1 MGVRMTGARA
11 VVAQLKRE
19 GVQQAFTVP
28 GESFLSILD
37 ALYDDDQIELV
48 ATRHEEGAA
57 FAAEAIG
64 KLTGQPALCMSTR
77 GVGSANMA
85 IALHTAFQ
93 DSSPLIAII
102 GQVETPYRHREAF
115 QEVELAPFYAH
126 ICKWTAE
133 VTTTAR
139 LPEYIHEAARRAISG
154 RPGPVLLSIPTDVLD
169 AECDFTDDHFRPRAV
184 APRPAP
190 SAYDV
195 EAALDLLLAAERPL
209 IMAGGGVLHAGAT
222 PDLVAFAEATGI
234 PVITAY
240 RRYHA
245 FPNRH
250 PLYLGG
256 MGLGAPPT
264 VVARLREADVLLA
277 IGTRFG
283 EFSTA
288 TYSAPTPRT
297 RIVHVDI
304 DPDVV
309 GVNFPAEVGI
319 VANARKALRAF
330 NAALAERGDP
340 RRAGRLESGA
350 RDRATYEAAS
360 TPEAIPSR
368 TPVDPTGV
376 LADLDRLLPP
386 ETIITGDAGNF
397 WSWFGRYHRF
407 GLPGAFLGPTSGA
420 MGYAMPAA
428 LGAAFARPGV
438 PVLAIAGDGGFLMTG
453 QELETAVRHRL
464 PIVALV
470 FNNRSYG
477 TIRMHQERTYP
488 GRVSAT
494 ALGPVDFALY
504 AQALGAHG
512 ERVGDN
518 RDFAS
523 ALERALALRG
533 PALIEIT
540 TDPDLISVGQ
550 TLAQLV
556 AARG

>member
-1 MGVRMTGARA
+1 MVRMSGARA

-77 GVGSANMA
+77 GVGSTNMA
-85 IALHTAFQ
+85 IAFHTAYQ

-133 VTTTAR
+133 VTTTER

-154 RPGPVLLSIPTDVLD
+154 RPGPVLLSVPTDVLD
-169 AECDFTDDHFRPRAV
+169 AECDFTETHFRPRAV
-184 APRPAP
+184 APHPAP
-190 SAYDV
+190 SAHDV
-195 EAALDLLLAAERPL
+195 TAALELLLDAERPL
-209 IMAGGGVLHAGAT
+209 ILAGGGVTRAGAT
-222 PDLVAFAEATGI
+222 DDLIAFAEATGI

-264 VVARLREADVLLA
+264 VAARLREADALLA

-283 EFSTA
+283 EFTTA
-288 TYSAPTPRT
+288 TYTLPTPQT

-309 GVNFPAEVGI
+309 GVNFPAAVGI
-319 VANARKALRAF
+319 VANARHALRAF
-330 NAALAERGDP
+330 NTALAGRADP
-340 RRAGRLESGA
+340 RRAA
-350 RDRATYEAAS
+350 RAAAAAQDRATYEGVS
-360 TPEAIPSR
+360 TPTAIPAR

-376 LADLDRLLPP
+376 LADLRRLLPP

-397 WSWFGRYHRF
+397 WTWFGRYHRF

-438 PVLAIAGDGGFLMTG
+438 PVLAVAGDGGFLMTG
-453 QELETAVRHRL
+453 QELETAVRHKL
-464 PIVALV
+464 PIIALV

-477 TIRMHQERTYP
+477 TIRLHQERTYP

-494 ALGPVDFALY
+494 ALGEVDFALF
-504 AQALGAHG
+504 ARALGAHG
-512 ERVGDN
+512 ERVDDN
-518 RDFAS
+518 RDFAP

-533 PALIEIT
+533 PALIEVRS
-540 TDPDLISVGQ
+540 DPDLIAVGQ
-550 TLAQLV
+550 TLTQLA
-556 AARG
+556 AARK

>member
-1 MGVRMTGARA
+1 MVRMSGAQA
-11 VVAQLKRE
+11 VVTQLKRE

-37 ALYDDDQIELV
+37 ALYDDGQIELV

-85 IALHTAFQ
+85 IAFHTAFQ

-115 QEVELAPFYAH
+115 QEVELAAFYAH

-133 VTTTAR
+133 VTRTER

-154 RPGPVLLSIPTDVLD
+154 RPGPVLLSVPTDTLD
-169 AECDFTDDHFRPRAV
+169 EFADFTEEHFRPRAF
-184 APRPAP
+184 APHPAP
-190 SAYDV
+190 SARDV
-195 EAALDLLLAAERPL
+195 TAALDLLLAAERPL
-209 IMAGGGVLHAGAT
+209 ILAGGGVLRASAT
-222 PDLVAFAEATGI
+222 EDLIAFAETTGI

-264 VVARLREADVLLA
+264 VAARLRESDALLA

-283 EFSTA
+283 EFTTA
-288 TYSAPTPRT
+288 TYTAPTPRT
-297 RIVHVDI
+297 KIVHIDI

-309 GVNFPAEVGI
+309 GVNFPAEIGI
-319 VANARKALRAF
+319 VANARQALRAL
-330 NAALAERGDP
+330 NTALAKRSDP
-340 RRAGRLESGA
+340 RLAARKEAA
-350 RDRATYEAAS
+350 VRDRQTFESVTTPQPIAA
-360 TPEAIPSR
+360 R

-386 ETIITGDAGNF
+386 ETIMTGDAGNF

-438 PVLAIAGDGGFLMTG
+438 PVLAVAGDGGFLMTG
-453 QELETAVRHRL
+453 QELETAVRHNLR
-464 PIVALV
+464 IIALV
-470 FNNRSYG
+470 FNNNSYG

-488 GRVSAT
+488 GRVSGT
-494 ALGPVDFALY
+494 ALGPVDFAMF
-504 AQALGAHG
+504 ARSLGAHG
-512 ERVGDN
+512 ERVDDN
-518 RDFAS
+518 RDFAP
-523 ALERALALRG
+523 ALERALALRR
-533 PALIEIT
+533 PALIEVT
-540 TDPDLISVGQ
+540 SDPELISVGT
-550 TLAQLV
+550 TLAQLR
-556 AARG
+556 AR

>member
-1 MGVRMTGARA
+1 MVRMSGARA

-28 GESFLSILD
+28 GESFLSVLD
-37 ALYDDDQIELV
+37 ALYDDTQIQLI

-77 GVGSANMA
+77 GVGSTNMA
-85 IALHTAFQ
+85 IAFHTAYQ

-133 VTTTAR
+133 VTRTDR
-139 LPEYIHEAARRAISG
+139 LPEYIHEAARRAIGG
-154 RPGPVLLSIPTDVLD
+154 RPGPVLLSVPTDVLD
-169 AECDFTDDHFRPRAV
+169 EEWDFTDEHFRPRAV
-184 APRPAP
+184 APHPAP
-190 SAYDV
+190 SARDV
-195 EAALDLLLAAERPL
+195 TAALDLLLAAERPL
-209 IMAGGGVLHAGAT
+209 IMAGGGVLRSGAT
-222 PDLVAFAEATGI
+222 DDLIAFAEATGI

-264 VVARLREADVLLA
+264 VAARLREADVLLA

-288 TYSAPTPRT
+288 TYSVPTLDT
-297 RIVHVDI
+297 KIVHIDI

-309 GVNFPAEVGI
+309 GVNFPAAVGI
-319 VANARKALRAF
+319 VANARQALRAL
-330 NAALAERGDP
+330 NTALADRADPGHAARGE
-340 RRAGRLESGA
+340 AAE
-350 RDRATYEAAS
+350 RDRQTYEEVS
-360 TPEAIPSR
+360 TPRAIEAR

-376 LADLDRLLPP
+376 LADLRRLLPP

-397 WSWFGRYHRF
+397 WTWFGRYHRF
-407 GLPGAFLGPTSGA
+407 GLPGAYLGPTSGA

-438 PVLAIAGDGGFLMTG
+438 PVLAVAGDGGFLMTG

-464 PIVALV
+464 PIIALV
-470 FNNRSYG
+470 FNNNSYG

-488 GRVSAT
+488 GRVSGT
-494 ALGPVDFALY
+494 ALGSVDFAMF
-504 AQALGAHG
+504 ARSLGARG
-512 ERVGDN
+512 ERVDDN
-518 RDFAS
+518 RDFAP
-523 ALERALALRG
+523 ALERALALGR
-533 PALIEIT
+533 PALIEVA
-540 TDPDLISVGQ
+540 TDPEMIAVGQ
-550 TLAQLV
+550 TIAQLH
-556 AARG
+556 AR